1 MATTTTP
8 DEAST
13 IDQIREHLLGDF
25 ASLES
30 FLSDFS
36 FCNSKLQKSDEKPE
50 LLLLRSQSEPIYSQS
65 EPIYSQSTTTSSSCS
80 SESTIS
86 EPEPE
91 HSFFNHL
98 PKSSISGQSKI
109 SISKNNNHQSSFNK
123 RRPLLKL
130 DVPSLMNKPIEK
142 QAQVIQVSEEKKHYR
157 GVRQRPWGK
166 FAAEIRDPS
175 RKGARVW
182 LGTFET
188 AIEAAKAYDRAA
200 FKMRG
205 SKAILNF
212 PLEIN
217 SSEFESTQPIITTT
231 KNNNS
236 RKRSRNVVVDT
247 TEVIKIEEE
256 EEEQQVVMV
265 KREKLEE
272 SVDVVTPPPLTPTT
286 WMTACEGFEGNGVF
300 NVPPLSPLSPYPYSQ
315 LMVI

>member
-1 MATTTTP
+1 MATTTP

-13 IDQIREHLLGDF
+13 IDLIRQHLLGDF

-30 FLSDFS
+30 FLNSDFS
-36 FCNSKLQKSDEKPE
+36 FCNSKLQSENDQIKPPE

-65 EPIYSQSTTTSSSCS
+65 TTTTTTSSSS

-86 EPEPE
+86 EPEAK
-91 HSFFNHL
+91 HNFFQVFPN
-98 PKSSISGQSKI
+98 SSISQSKI
-109 SISKNNNHQSSFNK
+109 HESSFNK
-123 RRPLLKL
+123 RRPSLKL
-130 DVPSLMNKPIEK
+130 DVPSLKPQ
-142 QAQVIQVSEEKKHYR
+142 QAQVIVSSGESEEKKHYR

-217 SSEFESTQPIITTT
+217 SAEFETTQPIITTKKT
-231 KNNNS
+231 TNS
-236 RKRSRNVVVDT
+236 NPRKRSRNV
-247 TEVIKIEEE
+247 EVIKIEEE
-256 EEEQQVVMV
+256 EEEEVVEKKMI
-265 KREKLEE
+265 KKEKLEE
-272 SVDVVTPPPLTPTT
+272 TIDSSSSSVVVVVTPPPLTPSS
-286 WMTACEGFEGNGVF
+286 WMTAWEGLEVNGVF
-300 NVPPLSPLSPYPYSQ
+300 NVPPLSPLSPHPSIGYSQ
-315 LMVI
+315 LMVT